1 MALFIGLISG
11 TSVDAID
18 AVLCDIDTSS
28 SPSIKLLHSLSYPY
42 PKPLQQQLLDFG
54 KSIYQDDPIDQLG
67 KLDHQV
73 ALQFVQAVQQLL
85 HQAKCSSEDVVAI
98 GSHGQTVR
106 HRPDSRYPFT
116 LQIGDGNMIAAK
128 TGIQTIADFRRRD
141 MAHGGQGAPFAP
153 AFHQAFFA
161 DKEYSRAVVNLGG
174 IANVTLLQPGKAPI
188 GFDTGP
194 ANTLMDQ
201 WILKNKQV
209 SYDKNGEW
217 AASGDI
223 VPDLLEH
230 LLDEPYFRLA
240 APKSTGCE
248 YFNLDW
254 LLQKSALLKLS
265 QFAPQDVQRTLLEL
279 TAQTVASSI
288 ESQMAHGQV
297 FLCGGGAHNTALRNR
312 LQQILSPL
320 TVADS
325 SKLGIAPDWVEAM
338 TFAWFASKTLAQEP
352 ISLSSVTGS
361 IENSILGAIYSN

>member
-18 AVLCDIDTSS
+18 AVLCDIEKSS

-42 PKPLQQQLLDFG
+42 PKPLQQNLLDFG
-54 KSIYQDDPIDQLG
+54 KSIYQGDPIDQLG

-73 ALQFVQAVQQLL
+73 ALHFVQAVQQLL
-85 HQAKCSSEDVVAI
+85 QQAKCSSEDVVAI

-116 LQIGDGNMIAAK
+116 LQIGDGNIIAAK
-128 TGIQTIADFRRRD
+128 TGIKTIADFRRRD

-161 DKEYSRAVVNLGG
+161 DEKQPRAVVNLGG
-174 IANVTLLQPGKAPI
+174 IANVTLLQPGQAPI

-201 WILKNKQV
+201 WILQNKQV
-209 SYDKNGEW
+209 SYDEDGDW
-217 AASGDI
+217 AATGEVI
-223 VPDLLEH
+223 PELLAN
-230 LLDEPYFRLA
+230 LLNEPYFELQ

-248 YFNLDW
+248 YFNLSW
-254 LLQKSALLKLS
+254 LQQKSKPLELSKL
-265 QFAPQDVQRTLLEL
+265 APQDVQRTLLEL

-288 ESQMAHGQV
+288 KSEMGHGQV
-297 FLCGGGAHNTALRNR
+297 YLCGGGAHNIALRNR
-312 LQQILSPL
+312 IQQILQSYN
-320 TVADS
+320 VADS
-325 SKLGIAPDWVEAM
+325 SELGIAPDWVEAM
-338 TFAWFASKTLAQEP
+338 TFAWFASKTIAQEP
-352 ISLSSVTGS
+352 IELSSITGS
-361 IENSILGAIYSN
+361 IENSILGATYSN